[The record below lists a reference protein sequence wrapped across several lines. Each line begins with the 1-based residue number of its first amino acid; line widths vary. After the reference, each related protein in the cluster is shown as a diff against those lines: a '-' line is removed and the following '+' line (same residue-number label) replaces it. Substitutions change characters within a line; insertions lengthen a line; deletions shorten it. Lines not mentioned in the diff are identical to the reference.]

1 MSFIAEIQGK
11 SPFYA
16 FEDFLT
22 SDVFTSLK
30 EGFEKERFDGKFSM
44 SIHSFDGYCER

>member
-11 SPFYA
+11 SPFHA

-22 SDVFTSLK
+22 PDVFTALK
-30 EGFEKERFDGKFSM
+30 YIPPYFGMEM
-44 SIHSFDGYCER
+44 NN